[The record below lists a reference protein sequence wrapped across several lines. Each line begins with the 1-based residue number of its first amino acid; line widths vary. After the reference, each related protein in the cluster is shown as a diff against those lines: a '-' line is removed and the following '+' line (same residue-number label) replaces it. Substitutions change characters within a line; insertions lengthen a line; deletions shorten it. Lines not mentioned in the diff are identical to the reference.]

1 MVAPKPKVDND
12 NSIENTRPINLL
24 DVIMKG
30 FWAIILTRI
39 QHIWEDNQI
48 LHPMQFAFRRNQRIE
63 APVLLATMLS
73 EKHNRNKVNLYACAQ
88 DVKKAYDTVYRHIG
102 KEINLRRLGIPE
114 LIIDRLLEMDRE
126 NYTVVVTAYG
136 LSDEILGQEGS
147 FEMER
152 GICQGSSESPDIW
165 NAFYDILLHLQD
177 DYIGLDDPEIQDPNG
192 SSCEVIGSAFAD
204 DTFWISGSRQGMELR
219 LNITALF
226 LEFMGM
232 SQNSKKSWMMGMEF
246 DANGRH
252 DIDGAT

>member
-1 MVAPKPKVDND
+1 
-12 NSIENTRPINLL
+12 
-24 DVIMKG
+24 
-30 FWAIILTRI
+30 
-39 QHIWEDNQI
+39 
-48 LHPMQFAFRRNQRIE
+48 
-63 APVLLATMLS
+63 
-73 EKHNRNKVNLYACAQ
+73 
-88 DVKKAYDTVYRHIG
+88 
-102 KEINLRRLGIPE
+102 
-114 LIIDRLLEMDRE
+114 MDRE
-126 NYTVVVTAYG
+126 NYIVVVTAYG

-246 DANGRH
+246 DLSLIHIWRCRRRG
-252 DIDGAT
+252 